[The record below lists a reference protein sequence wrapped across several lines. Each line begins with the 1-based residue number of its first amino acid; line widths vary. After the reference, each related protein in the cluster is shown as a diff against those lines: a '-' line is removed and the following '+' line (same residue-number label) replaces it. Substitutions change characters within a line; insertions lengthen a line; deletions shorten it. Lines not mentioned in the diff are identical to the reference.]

1 MEVGGTQLAEGRA
14 DYLLCADPQS
24 WKPEWGDGALER
36 RRVPEPLP
44 LWWWENRLKTASGV
58 LQGAGNGALG
68 HPPLALLRL
77 KHQMGKTGLTLWF
90 RSRDR
95 DWAFVPSSLGTQA
108 EEEVEINQKRSFGGD
123 ASANPIRVGDKL
135 SFTAAFGKQDSAE
148 PPPPS
153 YPTPTPR
160 ILFGSFRN
168 L

>member
-1 MEVGGTQLAEGRA
+1 MEVGGTHLAEGRA

-24 WKPEWGDGALER
+24 WKPEWGDGTLER

-58 LQGAGNGALG
+58 LQGARNGTVG
-68 HPPLALLRL
+68 HLPLALLRL

-123 ASANPIRVGDKL
+123 VSANPIRVGTNCLLLPPLGSRTLPSPPILPHPHPAYFIRKL
-135 SFTAAFGKQDSAE
+135 
-148 PPPPS
+148 
-153 YPTPTPR
+153 
-160 ILFGSFRN
+160 
-168 L
+168 